1 MYERL
6 DQVGQESSA
15 GFNNAGTGHSGFME
29 MNYTP
34 EKDGKVD
41 IKKAID
47 TASQFETIQLLH
59 HNILQKSMYVLF
71 GPFATYSNK
80 FLKNGSQFDLI
91 DATNKNNVIP
101 MATIGMENLDLV
113 KYLVSQ
119 VAMSKQDQF
128 NELKKYYP
136 DAKIEDWT
144 LSQAGQR
151 VQIIK
156 KAPGKPATLQFG
168 TEIFTS
174 KDGSITGLLGAS
186 PGASTSPY
194 IMLSLM
200 EKAFPEQVKGKWNPK
215 LHEIV
220 KSYQQDLNTNPA
232 LLDQLQMMRQPLLHL
247 L

>member
-1 MYERL
+1 M
-6 DQVGQESSA
+6 
-15 GFNNAGTGHSGFME
+15 
-29 MNYTP
+29 
-34 EKDGKVD
+34 
-41 IKKAID
+41 
-47 TASQFETIQLLH
+47 
-59 HNILQKSMYVLF
+59 
-71 GPFATYSNK
+71 
-80 FLKNGSQFDLI
+80 
-91 DATNKNNVIP
+91 
-101 MATIGMENLDLV
+101 

-136 DAKIEDWT
+136 DAKIEDLT

-156 KAPGKPATLQFG
+156 KYPSKPATLQFG

-186 PGASTSPY
+186 RASTSPY

-215 LHEIV
+215 F
-220 KSYQQDLNTNPA
+220 A
-232 LLDQLQMMRQPLLHL
+232 
-247 L
+247 